1 MTSTSKFLTTC
12 IVAAA
17 IVLPIAGH
25 TADYDTDRSSPRAFA
40 KDAAI
45 TTKIK
50 AKLAAE
56 KLASAVHIKVDTD
69 KRGVVTLSGKALSE
83 EEVNKAVSIARGVEG
98 VASVENNIQV
108 VAHR

>member
-1 MTSTSKFLTTC
+1 MNTKLVTTC

-17 IVLPIAGH
+17 LMLPIAGY
-25 TADYDTDRSSPRAFA
+25 TADSDTDRSSPKAFV
-40 KDAAI
+40 KDSVI

-69 KRGVVTLSGKALSE
+69 NKGAVTLSGKAKSQDE
-83 EEVNKAVSIARGVEG
+83 ADKAVSIASSIDGVT
-98 VASVENNIQV
+98 SVENNIQI
-108 VAHR
+108 VARR

>member
-1 MTSTSKFLTTC
+1 MNSKFLTTC

-17 IVLPIAGH
+17 TVLPMAAH
-25 TADYDTDRSSPRAFA
+25 TADYDADRSSPKAFV

-45 TTKIK
+45 TSKIK

-69 KRGVVTLSGKALSE
+69 KKGIVTLSGKATSE
-83 EEVNKAVSIARGVEG
+83 EEANKAVSIARSVEG

-108 VAHR
+108 VANR